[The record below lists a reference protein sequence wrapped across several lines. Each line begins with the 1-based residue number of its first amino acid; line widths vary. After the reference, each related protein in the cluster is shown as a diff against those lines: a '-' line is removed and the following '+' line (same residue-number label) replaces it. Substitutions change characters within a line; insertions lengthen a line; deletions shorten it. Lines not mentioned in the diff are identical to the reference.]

1 MDNVRLFL
9 LLLTVSVGGL
19 HAQGEWNYDGRFI
32 DGNGRHALVARS
44 TNPDQWKGE
53 DYFRSDLLLLNVKN
67 GREVLVAGSP
77 SFYWGALFTDAKH
90 FIYTEGNHVYKRHVR
105 AGAKP
110 QRLYTLRDTTQM
122 MFLDMVRYGE
132 EVYLVIADY
141 SVKKLENPRWPED
154 DDSYSSRM
162 RIVELYT
169 GTEIATFS
177 FPYTGSPRYR
187 CHQREDGWMFSVMD
201 TLFVMDAPRHLQHAV
216 SLFPTASPAA
226 FENECYSVRTD
237 AAQPKRIR
245 IISK

>member
-9 LLLTVSVGGL
+9 LLLTVSIGGL
-19 HAQGEWNYDGRFI
+19 QAQGEWNYDGRFI

-67 GREVLVAGSP
+67 GREVLVSGSP

-162 RIVELYT
+162 RIVELET
-169 GTEIATFS
+169 GTEIARFS
-177 FPYTGSPRYR
+177 FPYTQSPRYV
-187 CHQREDGWMFSVMD
+187 CLEKREGWMFSVMD
-201 TLFVMDAPRHLQHAV
+201 TTFVMDVPRHLQ
-216 SLFPTASPAA
+216 PAYMTKEKKNGNQ
-226 FENECYSVRTD
+226 FENSWFKVSPVAD
-237 AAQPKRIR
+237 QPKIIR
-245 IISK
+245 ITSR

>member
-9 LLLTVSVGGL
+9 LLLTVSIGGL
-19 HAQGEWNYDGRFI
+19 QAQGEWNYDGRFI

-77 SFYWGALFTDAKH
+77 SFYWSALFTDAKH
-90 FIYTEGNHVYKRHVR
+90 FIFTEGNHVYKRHVR

-110 QRLYTLRDTTQM
+110 QRLYTLRDTTKM

-162 RIVELYT
+162 RIVELET
-169 GTEIATFS
+169 GTEIARFS
-177 FPYTGSPRYR
+177 FPYTQSPRYV
-187 CHQREDGWMFSVMD
+187 CLEKREGWMFSVMD
-201 TLFVMDAPRHLQHAV
+201 TTFVMDVPRHLQ
-216 SLFPTASPAA
+216 PAYMTKEKKNGNQ
-226 FENECYSVRTD
+226 FENSWFKVSPVAD
-237 AAQPKRIR
+237 QPKIIR
-245 IISK
+245 ITSR